1 MEELQLL
8 IEKKL
13 FEIPMDK
20 LVCVANYLKI
30 TVDEDKSMIYIIRKV
45 RECIEKALKAL
56 QEAEAPDEK
65 LGEYL
70 KDILAVM
77 SKDPPPLEGE
87 ESTDDDETESEVA
100 QAKQDLE
107 ILEGEFAL
115 LLAKHEKKVAEAK
128 ERLGLL
134 GSSKRR
140 SSTQNFA
147 PSPRPGDDVKFDPFH
162 GNLSMKNVVRIK
174 EFKIT
179 GVISNEKNRLSYN
192 SLNKQIES
200 AIERGY
206 PEREIIDGI
215 INAVSPSLH
224 LKSYLESIKS
234 LRLAQLRQILL
245 SHYCEKSAS
254 EVYHELTN
262 IVQEANESPLTFL
275 MRALKL
281 RQQVLLASQERDSQ
295 IKYDQNLVQSVFVNA
310 VETGL
315 SDEAIRTRM
324 RPFLQTPN
332 VTDETLIKE
341 INIALSTENER
352 QNKFGS
358 RKKAQKS
365 NATTTASVS
374 APPSKPTEQKA
385 GKQNPLQATL
395 EAIKADVDVLKEA
408 IQSKSFNK
416 EAKTGFQRPARPPS
430 LCEACQNKG
439 ETDCEHCFICGS
451 SEHFAR
457 GCKKRKSKQGNQ
469 KRLHRGDAV

>member
-1 MEELQLL
+1 
-8 IEKKL
+8 
-13 FEIPMDK
+13 
-20 LVCVANYLKI
+20 
-30 TVDEDKSMIYIIRKV
+30 
-45 RECIEKALKAL
+45 
-56 QEAEAPDEK
+56 
-65 LGEYL
+65 
-70 KDILAVM
+70 M

-87 ESTDDDETESEVA
+87 KSVADDEAESEMA

-115 LLAKHEKKVAEAK
+115 LLAKYEKKVAEAT

-134 GSSKRR
+134 ESSKRR

-147 PSPRPGDDVKFDPFH
+147 PSPRPGDDIKLDPFH
-162 GNLSMKNVVRIK
+162 GNLFMKNVVRIK

-179 GVISNEKNRLSYN
+179 VVISNEKNRLSYT

-224 LKSYLESIKS
+224 LKSCLESIKS
-234 LRLAQLRQILL
+234 LSLAQLRQTLR

-254 EVYHELTN
+254 EVYHELIN

-281 RQQVLLASQERDSQ
+281 RQQVLLASQKGDSQ
-295 IKYDQNLVQSVFVNA
+295 IRYDQNLVQSVFVNA

-324 RPFLQTPN
+324 HHFLQTPN
-332 VTDETLIKE
+332 VTDEMLIKE
-341 INIALSTENER
+341 INIPLSTENER

-358 RKKAQKS
+358 RKKAQKI
-365 NATTTASVS
+365 
-374 APPSKPTEQKA
+374 PTQ
-385 GKQNPLQATL
+385 QQPLQL
-395 EAIKADVDVLKEA
+395 VLRRQKQ
-408 IQSKSFNK
+408 QSKKQVNK
-416 EAKTGFQRPARPPS
+416 TP
-430 LCEACQNKG
+430 
-439 ETDCEHCFICGS
+439 
-451 SEHFAR
+451 
-457 GCKKRKSKQGNQ
+457 CKP
-469 KRLHRGDAV
+469 L